1 MAAVSHTH
9 PHTSET
15 FGAVFQ
21 RGPAMAD
28 GGERS
33 ERARRGTMRDVDHT
47 PRHGEDVSEVWA
59 RGGNE
64 RQAVRDDRE
73 STGASVDE

>member
-1 MAAVSHTH
+1 MADVSHTH
-9 PHTSET
+9 PTTHET

-28 GGERS
+28 GG
-33 ERARRGTMRDVDHT
+33 AGHRGNAMRDVDHT

-64 RQAVRDDRE
+64 RQTVRDARRSE
-73 STGASVDE
+73 GEPVDE